1 MNYFT
6 VVGKF
11 VCYYGEKAIN
21 ETLVCDG
28 NSDCPVIERFG
39 IGFDESAYICAKDG
53 EHYACEGVTCTF
65 KYYRLKYYK
74 CTYINIGFG

>member
-21 ETLVCDG
+21 ETLLCDG

-39 IGFDESAYICAKDG
+39 IGFDESAYI
-53 EHYACEGVTCTF
+53 YV
-65 KYYRLKYYK
+65 LKMVSITHVK
-74 CTYINIGFG
+74 A